1 MCSAGV
7 PVATGHFG
15 SWLNLNSSVLLAQ
28 LGNIFQNLPSSAG
41 RILKNIGPAA
51 RAIQK
56 IYYINIGQPGRTILD
71 LSFLEIDDVL
81 RLESGHT
88 VKYSLSPWKI
98 TWARPSGFSL
108 GIF

>member
-51 RAIQK
+51 RAIHK
-56 IYYINIGQPGRTILD
+56 INSTNTAQPGRTILD
-71 LSFLEIDDVL
+71 ISFLEIDNVCMM
-81 RLESGHT
+81 T
-88 VKYSLSPWKI
+88 
-98 TWARPSGFSL
+98 
-108 GIF
+108 